1 MTTSHYIRVSAK
13 VSDPYTKVGKMRSV
27 VFKSDDGLAGPY
39 GDINM
44 TDTDK
49 GELKAFLDTQSLNGA
64 LKEMFVPDT
73 NKRDISV
80 NTPTDVVA
88 YHDEV
93 YATVPVSGTSAIE
106 VGQNYYV
113 YIFLENE
120 SGYHLIQPSD
130 VTIV

>member
-1 MTTSHYIRVSAK
+1 
-13 VSDPYTKVGKMRSV
+13 MRSV
-27 VFKSDDGLAGPY
+27 VFKSDDGSAGPY
-39 GDINM
+39 GNIDTM
-44 TDTDK
+44 TDTTK
-49 GELKAFLDTQSLNGA
+49 GQLKAFLDGQNLNGA

-88 YHDEV
+88 YHDQV

-106 VGQNYYV
+106 DGQNYYV